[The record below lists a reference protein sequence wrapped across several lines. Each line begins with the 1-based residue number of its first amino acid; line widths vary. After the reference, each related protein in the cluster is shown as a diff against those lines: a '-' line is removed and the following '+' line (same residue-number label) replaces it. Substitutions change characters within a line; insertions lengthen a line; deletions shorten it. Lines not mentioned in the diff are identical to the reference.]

1 MSVLRTLLTWRE
13 GAAPHPHTKLHSMNW
28 LDQVKWDARGLVPAI
43 AQDVHTGRVLML
55 AWMNREALEQ
65 TQQRGEAVYWSRSRR
80 KLWHKGEESG
90 HVQTVRDIRLDCDG
104 DVVLL
109 QVEQAGGIACHT
121 GRESCF
127 FSSLESGHWTAADPV
142 LKDPAAIYDPA
153 QAVHQHAELPPDF
166 PDTIQQGQ
174 DTSPEPNLAAQSAE
188 GADSGAALQR
198 IYATIASRRGA
209 DPSASYVA
217 RLFHNGEDAI
227 LKKIG
232 EEATEL
238 VMAAKDG
245 DPEKILYETA
255 DLWFHS
261 LIALAQ
267 HGLTPQQV
275 LAELQRREGRSG
287 LAEFAARPGNS

>member
-1 MSVLRTLLTWRE
+1 
-13 GAAPHPHTKLHSMNW
+13 MNW

-43 AQDVHTGRVLML
+43 AQDVHTGRVLMF

-65 TQQRGEAVYWSRSRR
+65 THRRGEAVYWSRSRH

-127 FSSLESGHWTAADPV
+127 FNSLEHDRWTAVDPV
-142 LKDPAAIYDPA
+142 LKDPAQIYDGASLHAQSGPA
-153 QAVHQHAELPPDF
+153 AGA
-166 PDTIQQGQ
+166 
-174 DTSPEPNLAAQSAE
+174 DTSAVLERL
-188 GADSGAALQR
+188 
-198 IYATIASRRGA
+198 YATIASRKGA
-209 DPSASYVA
+209 DPSVSYVA
-217 RLFHNGEDAI
+217 RLFHRGEDAI

-245 DPEKILYETA
+245 APEKILYETA

-275 LAELQRREGRSG
+275 LAELERREGRSG
-287 LAEFAARPGNS
+287 LAEFAARQADN